1 MSNVRPQEELVVR
14 GFTFAILALLS
25 ACTSESAGRETELF
39 VTPESFIVDGEAYST
54 ADAAATAVQQKAP
67 ASLSIASC
75 SAMQTK
81 RVTDAMASLQ
91 GKHGAHVRMSSVQ
104 PGQRGCPEF
113 K

>member
-1 MSNVRPQEELVVR
+1 MRGLTLAFLVM
-14 GFTFAILALLS
+14 LS
-25 ACTSESAGRETELF
+25 ACTSKSADRETELF
-39 VTPESFIVDGEAYST
+39 ITPESFIVDGTAYPT

-67 ASLSIASC
+67 AFLSIASC

-81 RVTDAMASLQ
+81 RITDAMTSLQ
-91 GKHGAHVRMSSVQ
+91 GKHGAQVQMSAVQ